1 MVSIGSW
8 VWALADLHVFRSAE
22 GVVVRGSHV
31 HHLHYRFLGRCAET
45 ATGGHLT
52 TQSLEGRRQRR

>member
-31 HHLHYRFLGRCAET
+31 YHLHYWFLGCRAET
-45 ATGGHLT
+45 LPPTI
-52 TQSLEGRRQRR
+52 